1 MNGLKTWV
9 ISLTRLEVEVLMAE
23 SLRPEC
29 TICLGQVISGSQEEL
44 EQCGHIFH
52 SSCVGILKAAGA
64 SKCPVCR
71 WKLTD
76 LNI

>member
-1 MNGLKTWV
+1 MDLV
-9 ISLTRLEVEVLMAE
+9 ICSTRLEVEVLMAE

-29 TICLGQVISGSQEEL
+29 PICLGLVASGSQEEL
-44 EQCGHIFH
+44 EHCGHIFH

-71 WKLTD
+71 WKFGD
-76 LNI
+76 